1 MPIPSL
7 GKGMQMFY
15 LCCGS
20 VNLLDVV
27 VHPEVGH
34 GQPVGGEGPRL
45 VGEDNGGR
53 AKSLHGLAYK

>member
-1 MPIPSL
+1 MP
-7 GKGMQMFY
+7 MFY